1 MKRITRLILQMLP
14 GILGGLAVVCLF
26 VAGIE
31 IQPEDISR
39 YAPRQP
45 LLAALAM
52 LGLYGVKSIS
62 VFLPMLPL
70 QLAVGFMFHRPLA
83 VAVNSL
89 GFALGAAISY
99 LRGRSAGT
107 EAIDQLMER
116 YPRLPLQ
123 LAVGFMF
130 HRPLAVAVN
139 SLGFAL
145 GAAISYLRGRSAG
158 TEAIDQL
165 MERYPR
171 LRGFVRGSK
180 DSNLFLSFIL
190 RVIGMVP
197 LDISSMYLGS
207 TGMPFFPYLLAT
219 MTGALP
225 KIVAIT
231 LVGDS
236 ITEPGSPA
244 FLLSA
249 AFTAGLTLLSSL
261 FYLWY
266 RKRHQD

>member
-116 YPRLPLQ
+116 YPR
-123 LAVGFMF
+123 
-130 HRPLAVAVN
+130 
-139 SLGFAL
+139 
-145 GAAISYLRGRSAG
+145 I
-158 TEAIDQL
+158 
-165 MERYPR
+165 
-171 LRGFVRGSK
+171 RGFVRGSK

>member
-107 EAIDQLMER
+107 A
-116 YPRLPLQ
+116 
-123 LAVGFMF
+123 
-130 HRPLAVAVN
+130 
-139 SLGFAL
+139 
-145 GAAISYLRGRSAG
+145 
-158 TEAIDQL
+158 AIDQL

>member
-14 GILGGLAVVCLF
+14 GMLGGLAVVWLF
-26 VAGIE
+26 LAGVE
-31 IQPEDISR
+31 IGPEDITR

-70 QLAVGFMFHRPLA
+70 QLAVGFLFRRPIA
-83 VAVNSL
+83 VLINAL
-89 GFALGAAISY
+89 GYALGAAISY
-99 LRGRSAGT
+99 FRGRSAG
-107 EAIDQLMER
+107 EKAIDQLMER
-116 YPRLPLQ
+116 YPRLC
-123 LAVGFMF
+123 
-130 HRPLAVAVN
+130 
-139 SLGFAL
+139 
-145 GAAISYLRGRSAG
+145 
-158 TEAIDQL
+158 
-165 MERYPR
+165 
-171 LRGFVRGSK
+171 GFVRGSK
-180 DSNLFLSFIL
+180 SSNLFLSFIL

-197 LDISSMYLGS
+197 MDVSSMYLGS
-207 TGMPFFPYLLAT
+207 TGVPFLPYLLAT
-219 MTGALP
+219 MAGALP

-249 AFTAGLTLLSSL
+249 AFTAGLTVLSSL

-266 RKRHQD
+266 RKRHNDTEKD